1 MEAINFSIINGNF
14 QGHFIVSVYT
24 LIIFVVVVVLLLLL
38 HSEENVW
45 KLCEQIKNEKKE
57 ILNEHF
63 AVFVS
68 NEKRQ
73 VFIVTFN
80 FIRLWNL
87 VKKITFICRG

>member
-1 MEAINFSIINGNF
+1 MINGNF
-14 QGHFIVSVYT
+14 QGHFIVSVVT
-24 LIIFVVVVVLLLLL
+24 LTIFVVVFVLL

-73 VFIVTFN
+73 VFILTFN

-87 VKKITFICRG
+87 VKKNNFHL

>member
-1 MEAINFSIINGNF
+1 MINGNF
-14 QGHFIVSVYT
+14 QGHFIVSVVT
-24 LIIFVVVVVLLLLL
+24 LTIFVVVFVLL

-73 VFIVTFN
+73 VFILTFN

-87 VKKITFICRG
+87 VKKITFICKG

>member
-1 MEAINFSIINGNF
+1 MINGYF
-14 QGHFIVSVYT
+14 QGHFIVSVVT
-24 LIIFVVVVVLLLLL
+24 LIIFVVVFVVL

-80 FIRLWNL
+80 FIRL
-87 VKKITFICRG
+87 

>member
-1 MEAINFSIINGNF
+1 MINGNF
-14 QGHFIVSVYT
+14 QGHFIVSVVT
-24 LIIFVVVVVLLLLL
+24 LIIFVVVFVLL

-87 VKKITFICRG
+87 VKKITFICKG